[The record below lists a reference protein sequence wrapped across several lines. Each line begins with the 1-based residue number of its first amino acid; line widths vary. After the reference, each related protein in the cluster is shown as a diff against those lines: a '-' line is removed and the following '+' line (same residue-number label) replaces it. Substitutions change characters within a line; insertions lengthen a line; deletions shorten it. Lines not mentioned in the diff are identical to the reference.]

1 MNSQLVQKLRE
12 FGGWVQHRYKLFLIT
27 TILNILLI
35 SWWTDHAAE
44 NGPHFVWPITELLG
58 GSLLA
63 NLSLLWAP
71 LIAPP
76 EEKKQ
81 SIWRRL
87 GRLPDPIIALLAAS
101 MMLMWA
107 FAAFLFVGGLFGLVR
122 S

>member
-1 MNSQLVQKLRE
+1 MNSPLVQRLRA
-12 FGGWVQHRYKLFLIT
+12 FGGWVQHRYKLFLVT
-27 TILNILLI
+27 TILNILVI
-35 SWWTDHAAE
+35 SWWTENSTD
-44 NGPHFVWPITELLG
+44 NGPYFVWSVTELLG

-63 NLSLLWAP
+63 NLSMLWAP

-107 FAAFLFVGGLFGLVR
+107 FAAFLLVGGLLGLAR